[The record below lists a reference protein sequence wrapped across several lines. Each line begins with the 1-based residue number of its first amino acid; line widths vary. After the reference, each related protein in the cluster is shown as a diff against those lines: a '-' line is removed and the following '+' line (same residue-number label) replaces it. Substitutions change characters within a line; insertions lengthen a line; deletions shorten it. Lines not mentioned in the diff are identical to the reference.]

1 MNKYD
6 PGAKVESQDKGVAL
20 HVARQV
26 WSETLVI
33 TPYTLLY
40 SPR

>member
-20 HVARQV
+20 HVARQERNIGNNSV
-26 WSETLVI
+26 HI
-33 TPYTLLY
+33 TG
-40 SPR
+40 